1 MKNVFYCS
9 NAHEE
14 LFNNNTRSSFN
25 SYIDI
30 HDLDYLHDD
39 VIEAAIKSITFDD
52 KTTVK
57 IKKNYAKPNIVLK
70 QILNTDMYYLIK
82 QFYEDT
88 DFDHE
93 EIFSTPDLSKSM
105 DYVVINDGFQ
115 NVSIYKDQNESK
127 FCNLQILTPYYVMHN
142 IYLHDIDIFSESEL
156 IFYLNNVLK
165 SVSRSVTMRSKK
177 IVKDLMQKGKDGITY
192 LKHIEHDIYIDGEL
206 GNILNLDNISM
217 KVHSGISMRD
227 VFRWVKQKKTISTFP
242 NNYINTLLDY
252 KQELRYYKVGKR
264 MKSKKLILKLFENE
278 KLYGIKSNISDP
290 IVRNGEYDNIV
301 SLFVGNKTND
311 VVHVDFKN
319 PSFFQTRK
327 ELLSRASFKIID
339 VTTNTTPYFAVG
351 SPTYIQVVV
360 RKKVMEKSFNI
371 FLDSS
376 SEKSKA
382 IYPGNNA
389 TNFTIELPER
399 LSFSRDW
406 QVTLKSLF
414 LPNNIHNVPDCYL
427 MYSQCREGKD
437 GEEVKVLHSK
447 KLVLKEGNYPTID
460 SILNDL
466 NEQISE
472 AQLPISM
479 EDQDGKVKISC
490 DTYLQNETFL
500 QLEMGQDLAYILGY
514 IKPPE
519 KFTTLRLYDYQD
531 TIAPYEADMFRT
543 YPKNLIIGCDVVD
556 NTIFGGEH
564 VKLLRMVTNT
574 EHSSSNILS
583 FEFLQNEYVDL
594 NVKEFKSIKIAI
606 MDATGNPVKTD
617 SSTPT
622 RLQLMFSTV

>member
-127 FCNLQILTPYYVMHN
+127 FCNLQILTPYYVMYN
-142 IYLHDIDIFSESEL
+142 IYLHDKDIFSESEL
-156 IFYLNNVLK
+156 ILYLNNVLK
-165 SVSRSVTMRSKK
+165 SVSHSVAMRSKK
-177 IVKDLMQKGKDGITY
+177 NVKDLMQKGKDGFTY

-217 KVHSGISMRD
+217 KVHSGNSMRD

-437 GEEVKVLHSK
+437 GEGVKVLHSK
-447 KLVLKEGNYPTID
+447 KLILKEGNYPTIS

-490 DTYLQNETFL
+490 DTILQPETFL
-500 QLEMGQDLAYILGY
+500 QLHMGQDLAYILGY
-514 IKPPE
+514 IKPPK
-519 KFTTLRLYDYQD
+519 KFTTLRLYEYQES
-531 TIAPYEADMFRT
+531 IAPYEADMFRS

-594 NVKEFKSIKIAI
+594 NVKEFKSIQIAI